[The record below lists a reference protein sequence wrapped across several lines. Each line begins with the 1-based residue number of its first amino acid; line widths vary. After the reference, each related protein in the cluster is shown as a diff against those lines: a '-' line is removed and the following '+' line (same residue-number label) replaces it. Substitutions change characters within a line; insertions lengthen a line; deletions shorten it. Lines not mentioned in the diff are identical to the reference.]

1 MKQITLSS
9 IACLAALAAVLVLSC
24 PAGAQAPAGAG
35 AQATIAMVD
44 IQKAAADY
52 KGMKAA
58 NDEINKLVNDLK
70 TDIEAR
76 ATHKLMTESELTEL
90 VTLKKKTP
98 RTDPENKRMDEL
110 EKIGKTRD
118 GSIVEQQPVCEQL
131 QRETFLAR
139 AGDEVENVAS
149 EEDLSAGEREPEPP
163 ERGQFVN
170 RPKPFGRRKFAAA
183 VVAVKVAVR
192 APQIAAVGE
201 FEHRPH
207 RDVLPSCRRH
217 EGFV

>member
-76 ATHKLMTESELTEL
+76 ATHKRMTGCELTEIG
-90 VTLKKKTP
+90 TLKKKTP

-118 GSIVEQQPVCEQL
+118 EELNTLSQKAEPTDAERARL
-131 QRETFLAR
+131 RELK
-139 AGDEVENVAS
+139 
-149 EEDLSAGEREPEPP
+149 DLSNKNTAALATLNDDY
-163 ERGQFVN
+163 GQQVDKRRSELQDKVN
-170 RPKPFGRRKFAAA
+170 ADLLAA
-183 VVAVKVAVR
+183 VAKVATQKGLATVIDK
-192 APQIAAVGE
+192 IAVLYGGLDITD
-201 FEHRPH
+201 
-207 RDVLPSCRRH
+207 DVVKALN
-217 EGFV
+217 GG